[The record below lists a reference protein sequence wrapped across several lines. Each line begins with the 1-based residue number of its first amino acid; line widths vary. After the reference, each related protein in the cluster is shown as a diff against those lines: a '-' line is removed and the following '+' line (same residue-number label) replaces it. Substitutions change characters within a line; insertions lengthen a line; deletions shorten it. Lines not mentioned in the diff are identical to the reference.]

1 MGRDRSAAVVL
12 GIEPTGEP
20 LTHQLLGARLY
31 LHTLVRA
38 GIAVVL
44 VVGAYVGRELVGIA
58 DLDVRAFVVLAAVI
72 LAYDAVAWLLI
83 RRFRSPGEAVVHY
96 RLLKQLLHVTIAL
109 DFLALTAV
117 IWLMGG
123 ARSPFLAFFLL
134 HVIVAAVLLSPRE
147 AAISTIVA
155 YGLLA
160 GLIIGEWAGVIPV
173 RQLEGVTGDT
183 PINGSYAAMLLAVYG
198 LLLGSASYLL
208 VTLSR
213 ALQLGEAQ
221 MQATMVALERVSTLR
236 RDFLHIAVHNMGAP
250 VGAVSMFLQ
259 NLRQGLAGPLNEKQ
273 EGWVDRAQNRLD
285 GLSNFLVDL
294 RVLATLEAGRLEEE
308 MGRVELSPLLG
319 ELVEEYQDLA
329 SGRSQ
334 VLSLETE
341 DSLAVW
347 GNERLLREAIVN
359 YFTNAIK
366 YGPEGG
372 TIRVHGER
380 RDSSIR
386 VSVEDEGPG
395 ISSEDQARLFAEFQ
409 RLARPEDVDAPKG
422 TGLGLSIVRRVV
434 EAHGGS
440 VGLDSVPGRGSVFY
454 LDLPAI

>member
-1 MGRDRSAAVVL
+1 
-12 GIEPTGEP
+12 
-20 LTHQLLGARLY
+20 
-31 LHTLVRA
+31 
-38 GIAVVL
+38 
-44 VVGAYVGRELVGIA
+44 
-58 DLDVRAFVVLAAVI
+58 
-72 LAYDAVAWLLI
+72 
-83 RRFRSPGEAVVHY
+83 
-96 RLLKQLLHVTIAL
+96 
-109 DFLALTAV
+109 
-117 IWLMGG
+117 
-123 ARSPFLAFFLL
+123 
-134 HVIVAAVLLSPRE
+134 
-147 AAISTIVA
+147 
-155 YGLLA
+155 
-160 GLIIGEWAGVIPV
+160 
-173 RQLEGVTGDT
+173 
-183 PINGSYAAMLLAVYG
+183 
-198 LLLGSASYLL
+198 
-208 VTLSR
+208 
-213 ALQLGEAQ
+213 
-221 MQATMVALERVSTLR
+221 MQATMAALERVSTLR

-273 EGWVDRAQNRLD
+273 EGWVDRALNRLD

-308 MGRVELSPLLG
+308 MGRVELAPLLG
-319 ELVEEYQDLA
+319 ALVEEYQDLA

-334 VLSLETE
+334 VLSMETD
-341 DSLAVW
+341 DSLVVW

-359 YFTNAIK
+359 YITNAIK

-372 TIRVHGER
+372 TIRVRGAR
-380 RDSSIR
+380 KDSAIR

-409 RLARPEDVDAPKG
+409 RLARSEDMDAPKG